1 MHKKNKIYKRNK
13 KNKTYNNLYTNYTL
27 FLILFI
33 FIMSIIFGAIFINIM
48 DLERKKQLTIYLG
61 EFFTQDFSNN
71 LDVFKQ
77 SFIKYFK
84 IAIVIWLLAFV
95 PFGNI
100 FSAFILGFKGISL
113 GYTTSLFAIAY
124 GVKGIYYAIILY
136 FFQNFI
142 LIPTYILLTYKSIK
156 LNKKRC
162 VNLEYVILLFICLA
176 IIITISFIE
185 SYFVPSIIK
194 NLA

>member
-1 MHKKNKIYKRNK
+1 MHKKNKK
-13 KNKTYNNLYTNYTL
+13 KYNNLYSNYTL

-33 FIMSIIFGAIFINIM
+33 FIMSIIAGAIFINIV
-48 DLERKKQLTIYLG
+48 DLERKKQLTIYLS
-61 EFFTQDFSNN
+61 EFFTQDFSNK

-77 SFIKYFK
+77 SFIKYSK

-95 PFGNI
+95 PLGNV
-100 FSAFILGFKGISL
+100 FSALVLAFKGMSL
-113 GYTTSLFAIAY
+113 GYTSSLFAIAY
-124 GVKGIYYAIILY
+124 GVKGVYYAIVLY

-142 LIPTYILLTYKSIK
+142 LIPTYIVLTYKSIK
-156 LNKKRC
+156 FNKKRHL
-162 VNLEYVILLFICLA
+162 NFEYIILLFICLA
-176 IIITISFIE
+176 IIITVSFIE